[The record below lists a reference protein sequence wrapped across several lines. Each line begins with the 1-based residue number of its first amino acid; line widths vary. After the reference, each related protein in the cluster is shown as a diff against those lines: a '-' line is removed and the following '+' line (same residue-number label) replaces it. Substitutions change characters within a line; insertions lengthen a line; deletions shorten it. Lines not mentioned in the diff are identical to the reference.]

1 MVVWTKGEDSLAGGK
16 LVDKG
21 VKTQIRSPPGDQ
33 YWDHDCLMSADGP
46 GFSPGHLGAYDLKTF
61 KTGEFPSPKT
71 KRGSREPLLLHPKV
85 FGHRRSPL
93 LCLCWEGVW

>member
-21 VKTQIRSPPGDQ
+21 VKTQIRIPPGDQ
-33 YWDHDCLMSADGP
+33 YWAHDCLMSADGP
-46 GFSPGHLGAYDLKTF
+46 SFSPGHLGAYDLKTF

-71 KRGSREPLLLHPKV
+71 KRGSTEPLLLHPKV